1 MLATERD
8 DLTHGLRPP
17 VREIR
22 PYLRCHIKLGYEV
35 IVSLQLIELLLV
47 VPRYDPVTVANL
59 RELADPRRP
68 KDQRQ
73 HVLAAEPALV
83 AQILD
88 YLPLSRTWHDVRES

>member
-8 DLTHGLRPP
+8 ELTHGLRPP
-17 VREIR
+17 IREIR

-35 IVSLQLIELLLV
+35 IVSLKLIELLLV
-47 VPRYDPVTVANL
+47 VPRYDPIAVPDL
-59 RELADPRRP
+59 RELTDPRRP

-83 AQILD
+83 AQIRD
-88 YLPLSRTWHDVRES
+88 YLPLGRTWHDIRES